1 MAWHALSMVKPPT
14 RAIRMTNHAY
24 AGDVTPQQAWKVL
37 AEDLKATLV
46 DVRTQPEL
54 LFVGIPDLSS
64 LDKEPLFVPWK
75 VFPRMEV
82 NPDFVRQVAAGGV
95 DKDTPLLFLCRSGG
109 RSKEAAIA
117 MTAAGY
123 TRCYNVA
130 CGFEG
135 DLDPVRHRNVLAGW
149 RHDGLPWV
157 QT

>member
-1 MAWHALSMVKPPT
+1 
-14 RAIRMTNHAY
+14 MTNPAY
-24 AGDVTPQQAWKVL
+24 AGDLTPKEAWKVL
-37 AEDLKATLV
+37 AEDPKATLV

-54 LFVGIPDLSS
+54 LYVGIPDLSS

-75 VFPRMEV
+75 AFPRMEL
-82 NPDFVRQVAAGGV
+82 NPDFVRQVVASGV

-123 TRCYNVA
+123 TRCYNVVQ
-130 CGFEG
+130 GFEG
-135 DLDPVRHRNVLAGW
+135 DLDPTRHRNTIGGW
-149 RHDGLPWV
+149 RCAGLPWV